1 MDIVWSDCLRRN
13 EEQVRY
19 SRVPAIEDVEF
30 LVRLAHDGPR
40 GADAEE
46 SRKSDLVSL
55 VSCTAIAVK
64 FVAAQRDPVRFPLSR
79 LGGLIDT
86 LLTYVAILQDVVGP
100 VGCAAPNSIVRERLD
115 LTTDGL

>member
-13 EEQVRY
+13 EEQGRY